1 MNEREPSPL
10 IKLPTTG
17 GELELHWYNCLIRTF
32 ADETLDHIE
41 MYEDDKTKGLRVG
54 RAIIDI
60 MFENDFS
67 YRYDKYPDEATVEWF
82 IASEVTLMEDE
93 LDDLSDM

>member
-10 IKLPTTG
+10 IKLPTTAG
-17 GELELHWYNCLIRTF
+17 DIELHWYNCLIRTF

-60 MFENDFS
+60 MFEHDFS
-67 YRYDKYPDEATVEWF
+67 YRYDKYPDEATMEWF
-82 IASEVTLMEDE
+82 VKSEVMIMENE
-93 LDDLSDM
+93 IENLPDM